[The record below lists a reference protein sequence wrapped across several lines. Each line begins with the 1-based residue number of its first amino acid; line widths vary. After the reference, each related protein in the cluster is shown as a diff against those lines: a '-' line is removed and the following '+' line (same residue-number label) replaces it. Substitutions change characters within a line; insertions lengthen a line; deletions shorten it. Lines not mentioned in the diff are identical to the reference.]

1 MSFSFC
7 GIVSLLVMLNTC
19 SSFGQM
25 GKERVEVYALD
36 DTMDEKWTI
45 YFYDD
50 EKFVEQTKDEVYQ
63 GDYFVWEYNGESY
76 LPTAR
81 LARPGRCISGLRRIP
96 TIPSTMTTLIAT
108 RVAAVE
114 LPVATPTLI
123 PATVVAVATSRA
135 NHANKKSV
143 ETFVFRRSLFL
154 FTIWQL
160 LKIPRSRNLERFFF
174 KLLRALCFWLKSF

>member
-1 MSFSFC
+1 MDCIKVLYRRMSFRFC

-45 YFYDD
+45 YLYDD

-76 LPTAR
+76 LLMETWEESDTSVQNRTFLFSKDFDTLYPSSTKVKKLIR
-81 LARPGRCISGLRRIP
+81 KTFRISELR
-96 TIPSTMTTLIAT
+96 
-108 RVAAVE
+108 
-114 LPVATPTLI
+114 
-123 PATVVAVATSRA
+123 
-135 NHANKKSV
+135 NANKGDNFLINMSKESI
-143 ETFVFRRSLFL
+143 ENAERYRNKLHRKEKRRRFL
-154 FTIWQL
+154 DGMFQ
-160 LKIPRSRNLERFFF
+160 RN
-174 KLLRALCFWLKSF
+174 K

>member
-1 MSFSFC
+1 MDYIKVLYRRMSFRFC

-63 GDYFVWEYNGESY
+63 GDYFV
-76 LPTAR
+76 
-81 LARPGRCISGLRRIP
+81 
-96 TIPSTMTTLIAT
+96 
-108 RVAAVE
+108 
-114 LPVATPTLI
+114 
-123 PATVVAVATSRA
+123 
-135 NHANKKSV
+135 
-143 ETFVFRRSLFL
+143 
-154 FTIWQL
+154 L
-160 LKIPRSRNLERFFF
+160 LLSAKTYV
-174 KLLRALCFWLKSF
+174 